1 MLFRSTGL
9 GKTEL
14 TGQIAGVTR
23 QGDYLILQVDT
34 LEPVRWRIRTG
45 LNLRDMRMLIKAII
59 RLSILAFLACPW
71 HWFKKAEH
79 PGDF

>member
-14 TGQIAGVTR
+14 KAKVTGVVR

-34 LEPVRWRIRTG
+34 LEPVRWKIRAG
-45 LNLRDMRMLIKAII
+45 ISLPDMWVVIKSVMKPSNLKIMLSNRWVKE
-59 RLSILAFLACPW
+59 
-71 HWFKKAEH
+71 AEH
-79 PGDF
+79 PGEF

>member
-14 TGQIAGVTR
+14 KAKVAGVVR

-34 LEPVRWRIRTG
+34 LEPVRWKIRAG
-45 LNLRDMRMLIKAII
+45 ISLPDMWVVIKSLMKPSNLKLMLS
-59 RLSILAFLACPW
+59 RRWVREPQ
-71 HWFKKAEH
+71 H
-79 PGDF
+79 PGEF

>member
-14 TGQIAGVTR
+14 KAKVTGVVR

-34 LEPVRWRIRTG
+34 LEPVRWKIRAG
-45 LNLRDMRMLIKAII
+45 ISLPDMWVVIKSLMKPASLKLMFSP
-59 RLSILAFLACPW
+59 RWTKEP
-71 HWFKKAEH
+71 EH
-79 PGDF
+79 PGEF

>member
-14 TGQIAGVTR
+14 KAKVSGVVR

-34 LEPVRWRIRTG
+34 LEPVKWKIRAG
-45 LNLRDMRMLIKAII
+45 ISLKDMWMVIKSVLKPSNLRLMFSNR
-59 RLSILAFLACPW
+59 
-71 HWFKKAEH
+71 WFKEAQH
-79 PGDF
+79 PGEF

>member
-14 TGQIAGVTR
+14 KAKVTGVVR

-34 LEPVRWRIRTG
+34 LEPVRWKIRAG
-45 LNLRDMRMLIKAII
+45 ISLPDMWVVIKSLMKPSNLM
-59 RLSILAFLACPW
+59 ILFSRR
-71 HWFKKAEH
+71 WFKEAEH
-79 PGDF
+79 PGEF